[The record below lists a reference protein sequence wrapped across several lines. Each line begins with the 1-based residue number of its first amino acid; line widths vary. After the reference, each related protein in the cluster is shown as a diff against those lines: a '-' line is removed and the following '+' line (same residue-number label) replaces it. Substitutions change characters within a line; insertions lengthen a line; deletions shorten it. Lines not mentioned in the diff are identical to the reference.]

1 MGVGNA
7 GRIDPWSSEQSTDYA
22 RIRDQFGLQSL
33 DLTQVPNPSML
44 HRRGII
50 FAHRDLDVVTGCMER
65 SDPFGV
71 LTGLMPSGRMH
82 LGHSMVIEQ
91 VRWFQEQ
98 GADITVTVA
107 DLEALATRGTSLE
120 EGRKTALKEYV
131 HNYAAL
137 GLDPKSTNVYFQSG
151 RPEVQR
157 LAFSLGRR
165 TNLSEFEAIY
175 GFKGDTNLA
184 HVQAPLVQVGDIIH
198 PQLKEFGGLR
208 PIVVPV
214 GVDQDPHLRLTRG
227 LAGKTNWFNVGPG
240 KRSGAQIRLSVQ
252 DENSDALGQ
261 APNGRVDRARRQSV
275 FDGIVSNLEHMGF
288 SDIMSNP
295 KEGMVNVPSATS
307 QDIHRIRMQML
318 AYERSLGGQGLLAPS
333 STYHHFAV
341 GLTGDKMSSS
351 QPKTTIFLDDDIGVV
366 EKKIKR
372 AFSGGQPT
380 IEEHRRI
387 GGNPDIDVAYQYMMY
402 FFEDDDAYL
411 EEINQQYRSGSLLAG
426 EMKQLCID
434 RATAWLSN
442 HQEMKDQT
450 AHLVDEFFA
459 PDLS

>member
-1 MGVGNA
+1 
-7 GRIDPWSSEQSTDYA
+7 
-22 RIRDQFGLQSL
+22 
-33 DLTQVPNPSML
+33 
-44 HRRGII
+44 
-50 FAHRDLDVVTGCMER
+50 
-65 SDPFGV
+65 
-71 LTGLMPSGRMH
+71 
-82 LGHSMVIEQ
+82 
-91 VRWFQEQ
+91 
-98 GADITVTVA
+98 
-107 DLEALATRGTSLE
+107 
-120 EGRKTALKEYV
+120 
-131 HNYAAL
+131 
-137 GLDPKSTNVYFQSG
+137 
-151 RPEVQR
+151 
-157 LAFSLGRR
+157 
-165 TNLSEFEAIY
+165 
-175 GFKGDTNLA
+175 
-184 HVQAPLVQVGDIIH
+184 
-198 PQLKEFGGLR
+198 
-208 PIVVPV
+208 
-214 GVDQDPHLRLTRG
+214 
-227 LAGKTNWFNVGPG
+227 
-240 KRSGAQIRLSVQ
+240 
-252 DENSDALGQ
+252 
-261 APNGRVDRARRQSV
+261 V
-275 FDGIVSNLEHMGF
+275 FDGIVSNLEGMGF

-351 QPKTTIFLDDDIGVV
+351 QPKTTIFLDDDITAV

-411 EEINQQYRSGSLLAG
+411 QEINQQYRSGSLLAG

-459 PDLS
+459 ADLS